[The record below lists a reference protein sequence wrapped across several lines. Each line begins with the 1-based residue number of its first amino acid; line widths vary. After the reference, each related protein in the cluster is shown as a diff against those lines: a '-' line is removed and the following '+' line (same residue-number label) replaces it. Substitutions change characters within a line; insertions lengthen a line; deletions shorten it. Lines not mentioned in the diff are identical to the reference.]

1 MFAVAPR
8 HEQIAPALRFEQRLM
23 QVPTTRIIAFERRPA
38 HERGEIPN
46 PATDLPRR
54 RAEQQRMVGGLQRW
68 PRGKGAFELAR
79 SPLVLDRAQWQS
91 DWLGMMRRPG
101 GHRLH
106 QLQVGSAM

>member
-23 QVPTTRIIAFERRPA
+23 QVPTTRIIAFERRA
-38 HERGEIPN
+38 THERGEISH

-54 RAEQQRMVGGLQRW
+54 RAEQQRMVSGLQRW
-68 PRGKGAFELAR
+68 PCGKGAFELAR

-91 DWLGMMRRPG
+91 DCLEMIGERG
-101 GHRLH
+101 EHRLH
-106 QLQVGSAM
+106 